1 MTRRRRRGA
10 VVSPAVIGAATVLVA
25 LVGVV
30 LAYNA
35 NRGLPFIKT
44 YDIQARVA
52 DAKKLTTGVDVRI
65 GGKRVGQVADIEA
78 EKGRDGAFTSRL
90 ALKLDR
96 SVGALP
102 VDTTLRIRPESII
115 GSKFVE
121 LVPGESKRTLKAGA
135 TIPEDRT
142 SASVDLDEVTGL
154 FDEGLRRSFQSVV
167 EQSSYGVAGRAAQLN
182 DALVVLPEVLD
193 SSQRF
198 LQTVSDP
205 ATDLGGLI
213 QGLDA
218 AEQAVLPALP
228 DVGGLLRGA
237 RRTLDAVAAES
248 PSLAATIRDLP
259 GTEDET
265 RRAAREVTP
274 VLRDVAALAKE
285 LRPGVRQLPATVDAL
300 HDVAVRGIPVLR
312 DTPSLAGELTAT
324 LRTLDGALQR
334 GTTKDSLTMLVPI
347 AENLLPTLRTVV
359 PQQTKCNYAGLF
371 ARNASSA
378 GSAGDENGNWL
389 RIGLV
394 LNLAQTLRTPDAD
407 PNLHYQVYPDNDPGG
422 CAVGNEPYAR
432 GKVIGAVP
440 GYVSG
445 PNQQTSAPPGT
456 PKGPR

>member
-1 MTRRRRRGA
+1 MRRRRRGSA
-10 VVSPAVIGAATVLVA
+10 ASPAVIGAATVLVA
-25 LVGVV
+25 LVGVI

-35 NRGLPFIKT
+35 NRGLPFITT

-78 EKGRDGAFTSRL
+78 QKGRDGGYTSRL
-90 ALKLDR
+90 KLKLDR

-121 LVPGESKRTLKAGA
+121 LVPGDSKRTLKAGA
-135 TIPEDRT
+135 TIPERRT

-154 FDEGLRRSFQSVV
+154 FDENLRSSFQRVV
-167 EQSSYGVAGRAAQLN
+167 EESSYGVAGRAAQLN
-182 DALVVLPEVLD
+182 DALVVIPEVLD
-193 SSQRF
+193 SSARF
-198 LQTVSDP
+198 LRTVSDP

-248 PSLAATIRDLP
+248 PSLARTIQDLP
-259 GTEDET
+259 GTEAET
-265 RRAAREVTP
+265 RRASRVVAP

-312 DTPSLAGELTAT
+312 DTPSLAGELTTT
-324 LRTLDGALQR
+324 LRTLDGTLQR

-347 AENLLPTLRTVV
+347 AENLLPALQTIV
-359 PQQTKCNYAGLF
+359 PEQTRCNYAGLF
-371 ARNASSA
+371 ARNATSA

-394 LNLAQTLRTPDAD
+394 LNLAQTFRTPDAD
-407 PNLHYQVYPDNDPGG
+407 PNLHYQVYPDNDPDG
-422 CAVGNEPYAR
+422 CSVGNEPYSS

-440 GYVSG
+440 GSA
-445 PNQQTSAPPGT
+445 PRENPRTSAPPGT